1 MELVVMIAEV
11 IVLLSLAGVAVYFIV
26 VLTRVKSILG
36 NIETDIKE
44 ISVRIIPVLDN
55 LEVITSK
62 LRSILENVDDQMMIV
77 KNSVESVRTITD
89 NIIEF
94 ERRIQDQIEGPVLE
108 IAGAIGSVVRTI
120 TALINRVRGR
130 S

>member
-1 MELVVMIAEV
+1 MIAQV
-11 IVLLSLAGVAVYFIV
+11 IVLLSLAGVAIYFIV

-77 KNSVESVRTITD
+77 KNSVESIRMIAD

>member
-1 MELVVMIAEV
+1 VELVVVVAQI
-11 IVLLSLAGVAVYFIV
+11 IVLLSLAGVAIYFMI
-26 VLTRVKSILG
+26 VLTRVRSILG

-62 LRSILENVDDQMMIV
+62 LRSILENVDDQMAIV
-77 KNSVESVRTITD
+77 KNSVESIRTIAD
-89 NIIEF
+89 NVIEF